1 MQIDTGTETV
11 LAEVTDGVGIIT
23 LNRPE
28 RRNALHYELNEA
40 VPRLIERFADDPD
53 VGCIMVTGAGA
64 SFCSGGDVGGGTFR
78 RPATGDAPP
87 LKKTMKEQGQMLAD
101 DARMIPM
108 LYECPKITLAA
119 LPGAAVGAG
128 MSLALAAD
136 FRIAA
141 SSATLI
147 GGWGRLGFSGDFG
160 GPWLLSRMVGPTL
173 ALEFLIENTVIDA
186 VRAQSLG
193 LFNRVV
199 PDEELRAAALA
210 WAIKIADGP
219 RVAYQY
225 FKENVREAQQLSL
238 AAALPLEGERMAM
251 SARTDDHRKAFTR
264 WMEEAA
270 AKRAARP

>member
-1 MQIDTGTETV
+1 
-11 LAEVTDGVGIIT
+11 
-23 LNRPE
+23 
-28 RRNALHYELNEA
+28 
-40 VPRLIERFADDPD
+40 
-53 VGCIMVTGAGA
+53 
-64 SFCSGGDVGGGTFR
+64 
-78 RPATGDAPP
+78 
-87 LKKTMKEQGQMLAD
+87 
-101 DARMIPM
+101 
-108 LYECPKITLAA
+108 

-141 SSATLI
+141 SSATLV

-186 VRAQSLG
+186 ARAQSLG

-219 RVAYQY
+219 RVAYRY
-225 FKENVREAQQLSL
+225 FKENVREAQHLSL
-238 AAALPLEGERMAM
+238 TAALPLEGERMAM
-251 SARTDDHRKAFTR
+251 SARTDDHRKALKR
-264 WMEEAA
+264 WMEDAA
-270 AKRAARP
+270 AKRAARQ